1 MSETLHTAY
10 LLLGGN
16 LGDRPGNLAAARAAL
31 ADAAGPVI
39 AASPLFETEAWGLKE
54 QPAFLNQALAL
65 RTALPPDALLAA
77 ALRIEET
84 LGRVRAERYGPRTL
98 DIDILFYDDA
108 VIDTPTLQVPHPQL
122 HLRRFALEPLAAIAP
137 GLRHPVLGRPISELL
152 AACADETP
160 VYKFS

>member
-16 LGDRPGNLAAARAAL
+16 LGNRERNLASARAAL
-31 ADAAGPVI
+31 AATGTVEAL
-39 AASPLFETEAWGLKE
+39 SPIFETEAWGLRE

-65 RTALPPDALLAA
+65 RTALGPEALLDAM
-77 ALRIEET
+77 LRIEQEE
-84 LGRVRAERYGPRTL
+84 GRVRAERYGPRTL
-98 DIDILFYDDA
+98 DIDLLFYDDA
-108 VIDTPTLQVPHPQL
+108 VIDTPRLVVPHPQL
-122 HLRRFALEPLAAIAP
+122 PARRFALVCLAAIAP
-137 GLRHPVLGRPISELL
+137 GLRHPLLGSTIADLL